1 MSDNKPNEFMDD
13 DLDRSHITLTLED
26 DSEMDCEVLGIFPV
40 GDKEYIAL
48 LPEGAGEDGEVIIY
62 RFTELENDEI
72 QLDNIEDDAEFEL
85 VGEAFDEFMDEQ
97 EFDDLFDEEDE
108 DEE

>member
-1 MSDNKPNEFMDD
+1 MSDKRQD
-13 DLDRSHITLTLED
+13 DLMNEEVDRSHITLTLED

-48 LPEGAGEDGEVIIY
+48 LPEDAGADGEVIIY
-62 RFTELENDEI
+62 RYTELENDEI
-72 QLDNIEDDAEFEL
+72 QLDNIEDDEEFEL

-97 EFDDLFDEEDE
+97 EFDDLFGDE

>member
-1 MSDNKPNEFMDD
+1 MSDKRQD
-13 DLDRSHITLTLED
+13 DLMNEEVDRSHITLTLED

-48 LPEGAGEDGEVIIY
+48 LPEDAGEDGEVIIY
-62 RFTELENDEI
+62 RYTELENDEI
-72 QLDNIEDDAEFEL
+72 QLDNIEDDEEFEL
-85 VGEAFDEFMDEQ
+85 VGEAFNEFMDEQ
-97 EFDDLFDEEDE
+97 EFDDLFGDE

>member
-1 MSDNKPNEFMDD
+1 MSDNRPNDFMDD
-13 DLDRSHITLTLED
+13 ELDRSHITLTLED

-97 EFDDLFDEEDE
+97 EFDDLFGDEDE

>member
-1 MSDNKPNEFMDD
+1 MSDKRQD
-13 DLDRSHITLTLED
+13 DLMNEEVDRSHITLTLED

-48 LPEGAGEDGEVIIY
+48 LPEDAGEDGEVIIY
-62 RFTELENDEI
+62 RYTELENDEI
-72 QLDNIEDDAEFEL
+72 QLDNIEDDEEFEL

-97 EFDDLFDEEDE
+97 EFDDLFGDE

>member
-1 MSDNKPNEFMDD
+1 MEEEV
-13 DLDRSHITLTLED
+13 DRSHITLTLED
-26 DSEMDCEVLGIFPV
+26 DSEMDCAVLGIFPV

-48 LPEGAGEDGEVIIY
+48 LPEESGEDGEVIIY
-62 RFTELENDEI
+62 RYTELENDEI
-72 QLDNIEDDAEFEL
+72 QLDNIEDDEEFEL

-97 EFDDLFDEEDE
+97 EFDDLFGDE